1 MKKLWLAAIVLVPL
15 MAVASSFDQ
24 TLSYDPKSESY
35 GYSSEDFPGGGSYLG
50 VNTQDIT
57 PDRVGALKLKDESG
71 VEITTVDQDSP
82 AGKVGLKEHDVILT
96 VNGNKVE
103 SVEQLRRMIREIPAG
118 RTAKLGVSRNGQFMN
133 FDVQLAERDKFM
145 AGHVPKFNVH
155 IPPMPPMPNIGD
167 MDIPQVSVVV
177 VHSSVRSGL
186 MIENLTPQLGDYFGA
201 KNGQGVLVRSV
212 EKGSRAEKAGFRA
225 GDVIVKVGK
234 EAVHDSGDFSH
245 ALQAQRSG
253 GSVPVGIIRD
263 RKVQTITLTLPE
275 RKQSGDL
282 FPEESFDFPE
292 INIDADFD
300 IQAINTEM
308 AQLRPQIELAVRE
321 VHNHV
326 EKVNK
331 EMVQHRKELLNQQKE
346 MRRQQREL
354 QRQLRDQ
361 SSRWRNQW
369 NEKRRELQRELL
381 ELQHGSAEI

>member
-1 MKKLWLAAIVLVPL
+1 MKYYLLAAVVLVPL
-15 MAVASSFDQ
+15 IAAASSFDQ
-24 TLSYDPKSESY
+24 TLSYDPRSESY
-35 GYSSEDFPGGGSYLG
+35 GYSSEDFSGGGSYLG

-57 PDRVGALKLKDESG
+57 PDRVSALKLKDESG

-82 AGKVGLKEHDVILT
+82 AGKAGLKEHDVILT

-118 RTAKLGVSRNGQFMN
+118 RTAKLGVSRNGQPMH
-133 FDVQLAERDKFM
+133 FDVQLADRSKFM
-145 AGHVPKFNVH
+145 AGHFPKFDVH
-155 IPPMPPMPNIGD
+155 VPPMPPMPNFNE

-225 GDVIVKVGK
+225 GDVIIKVGK

-263 RKVQTITLTLPE
+263 KREQTITLTLPE

-282 FPEESFDFPE
+282 FPEESLDFPE
-292 INIDADFD
+292 IEVDADVV
-300 IQAINTEM
+300 QAINTEM
-308 AQLRPQIELAVRE
+308 AQMRPQIQLAVRE
-321 VHNHV
+321 ARKDAEQVS
-326 EKVNK
+326 K
-331 EMVQHRKELLNQQKE
+331 EFVQHRKELLNQQRE

-361 SSRWRNQW
+361 ASQWQKQW
-369 NEKRRELQRELL
+369 NEQRRELQRELL